1 MKVRNYR
8 MSNEIT
14 LHSVGESLLP
24 VVSDLKLELELVGDH
39 YSIVNHD
46 EFMAELKQLDE
57 QIDNY
62 EYKSEDR
69 QDVKKFRAAVN
80 KYSTNLNKAV
90 KEHQAHL
97 FGHVNEQKAEASGL
111 MSGIIKKLDVG
122 LKEDEARM
130 KAEKAY
136 ELEQAFKNAI
146 VHFEHLKNSQL
157 SFEDVQNSSWFNI
170 TTSKTAAIRELDE
183 RLIAVNELVA
193 NIMNPEKDVLKNAD
207 ALNRTNWNELQ
218 ALNLIATEHKAIEL
232 EQQRQVEIKE
242 QIVEKVA
249 EKVVDEEVKI
259 DNLDEKA
266 TILIHKS
273 DLRRVEAML
282 KGLKVDYTVI
292 L

>member
-1 MKVRNYR
+1 MK
-8 MSNEIT
+8 NEIT

-146 VHFEHLKNSQL
+146 VHFEHLKNSKL

-218 ALNLIATEHKAIEL
+218 ALNLIATEHKAVEL

-249 EKVVDEEVKI
+249 ERVVEEEVKI

>member
-1 MKVRNYR
+1 MK
-8 MSNEIT
+8 NEIT
-14 LHSVGESLLP
+14 LRSVGESLLP
-24 VVSDLKLELELVGDH
+24 VVSDLHLELELVGDH

-218 ALNLIATEHKAIEL
+218 ALNLIATEHKAVEL

>member
-1 MKVRNYR
+1 MK
-8 MSNEIT
+8 NEIT

-24 VVSDLKLELELVGDH
+24 VVSDLKLELELVGDY

>member
-1 MKVRNYR
+1 MK
-8 MSNEIT
+8 NEIT

-146 VHFEHLKNSQL
+146 VHFEHLKNSKL

-218 ALNLIATEHKAIEL
+218 ALNLIATEHQAVEL

>member
-1 MKVRNYR
+1 MK
-8 MSNEIT
+8 NEIT

-218 ALNLIATEHKAIEL
+218 ALNLIATEHKAVEL

-249 EKVVDEEVKI
+249 EKVVEEEVKI

-266 TILIHKS
+266 AILIHKS

>member
-1 MKVRNYR
+1 MK
-8 MSNEIT
+8 NEIT

-46 EFMAELKQLDE
+46 EFMVELKQLDE

-146 VHFEHLKNSQL
+146 VHFENLKNSKL

-218 ALNLIATEHKAIEL
+218 ALNLIATEHKAVEL

-249 EKVVDEEVKI
+249 EKVVEEEVKI